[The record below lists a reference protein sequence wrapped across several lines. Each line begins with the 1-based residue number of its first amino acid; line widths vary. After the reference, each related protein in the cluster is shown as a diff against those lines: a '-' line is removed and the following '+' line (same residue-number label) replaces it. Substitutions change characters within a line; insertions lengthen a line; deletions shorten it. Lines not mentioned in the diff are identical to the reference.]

1 LQKGKEIVLGVV
13 REQAPELQVS
23 QWFNSTSQISLRS
36 LRGRV
41 VVLHAFQ
48 VLCPGCVA
56 HGIPQATQIHETFSV
71 NDLAVIGIHAVFEH
85 HDAMQPHA
93 LAAFIHEYRLR
104 FPIAVDA
111 RSVGNAIPRT
121 METYAMRGT
130 PTLIL
135 IDRQGRIAHHLFG
148 RITDLQLGAMI
159 GRLISEVAADE

>member
-1 LQKGKEIVLGVV
+1 LGVV

-23 QWFNSTSQISLRS
+23 QWFNSSSPISLLS

-41 VVLHAFQ
+41 VVVHAFQ
-48 VLCPGCVA
+48 MLCPGCVS
-56 HGIPQATQIHETFSV
+56 HGVPQATQIHETFSADDV
-71 NDLAVIGIHAVFEH
+71 AVIGIHTVFEH

-93 LAAFIHEYRLR
+93 LEAFIHEYRLR

-111 RSVGNAIPRT
+111 HIDGNAIPRT

-135 IDRQGRIAHHLFG
+135 IDRQGRIAHHQFG
-148 RITDLQLGAMI
+148 RFADLHLGAMI
-159 GRLISEVAADE
+159 GRLISEPAATE